1 MHNTKILHLALLSIC
16 LGFLSTANARTVSS
30 TMAFNEA
37 NAQNMELFQRLWGI
51 HASEGVLDS
60 ITPAPASKD
69 CKNPILRQG
78 LENRWSV
85 FVDGNGIFAQVP
97 TYKNQPNINIQGG
110 GVTLVGSYKIDDNF
124 TTGLYAG
131 YEGSVAKNYQS
142 DGSLD
147 SDYQSYFSESQK
159 LVDNAVRFGT
169 FGSYGQKGGA
179 GFYGLGMVGGT
190 CHQYNG
196 SYSYTSQYTSPY
208 GSSSWKG
215 SGNDNYGAGELD
227 AMLAGSY
234 DFKLGNLT
242 FGPFMGMQYTY
253 YGAYDDRDDHQ
264 YTYNYNY
271 SYIGNSSGAENYTST
286 TKGYGTAS
294 LPYMLGGHLAY
305 NLQVTRQILLTPQ
318 INLCWQHE
326 FLQNPFDLT
335 TSFSDGGSYT
345 NPTRT
350 PLRDTF
356 YTGIG
361 FTAKLGSRW
370 NSSLFYNAAA
380 GNRDLVSQNIFLA
393 LGANF

>member
-1 MHNTKILHLALLSIC
+1 MHKAKILPLVLLTTS
-16 LGFLSTANARTVSS
+16 LGFLSMARGNTLSA

-51 HASEGVLDS
+51 HASEGVQDS
-60 ITPAPASKD
+60 ITPALATKD
-69 CKNPILRQG
+69 GKNPILRPG

-97 TYKNQPNINIQGG
+97 TLKNKPNYNIQGG
-110 GVTLVGSYKIDDNF
+110 GVTLVGAYKINNSF
-124 TTGLYAG
+124 TAGLYAG
-131 YEGSVAKNYQS
+131 YEGSVAKTYQS
-142 DGSLD
+142 DATYNSLWREYNA
-147 SDYQSYFSESQK
+147 SSWKNS

-169 FGSYGQKGGA
+169 FGSYGKKGGG
-179 GFYGLGMVGGT
+179 GFYGLGMVGGAY
-190 CHQYNG
+190 HQYNSSDSG
-196 SYSYTSQYTSPY
+196 TYQYTSQYGD
-208 GSSSWKG
+208 GSSKG
-215 SGNDNYGAGELD
+215 SGNSNFGAGELD
-227 AMLAGSY
+227 TMLAGSY
-234 DFKLGNLT
+234 DFKAGNLT
-242 FGPFMGMQYTY
+242 FGPFTGMQYTY
-253 YGAYDDRDDHQ
+253 YSSYDDRYSGQ
-264 YTYNYNY
+264 YSYNSSTYYGNY
-271 SYIGNSSGAENYTST
+271 SGADSYKST

-294 LPYMLGGHLAY
+294 LPYTLGGHLAY

-335 TSFSDGGSYT
+335 DSFDGQNTTY
-345 NPTRT
+345 PTRT

-370 NSSLFYNAAA
+370 NSSVFYNAAA
-380 GNRDLVSQNIFLA
+380 GNRDLVSQNVFLA

>member
-1 MHNTKILHLALLSIC
+1 MHHYPKTLLAAVLTT
-16 LGFLSTANARTVSS
+16 FLSYTSMTKAATLSS
-30 TMAFNEA
+30 TTAFNEA

-51 HASEGVLDS
+51 HASEGVQDS
-60 ITPAPASKD
+60 ITPAPESKD
-69 CKNPILRQG
+69 GKNPILRPG
-78 LENRWSV
+78 LENHWSV

-97 TYKNQPNINIQGG
+97 TVKNQPNVNIQGG
-110 GVTLVGSYKIDDNF
+110 GFTLAGAYRINNNF
-124 TTGLYAG
+124 TAGLYAG
-131 YEGSVAKNYQS
+131 YEGSVAKTYNS
-142 DGSLD
+142 DGSLEA
-147 SDYQSYFSESQK
+147 DYQNYFRGSQM
-159 LVDNAVRFGT
+159 LIDNAVRFGT

-190 CHQYNG
+190 YHQYNG
-196 SYSYTSQYTSPY
+196 TESYAGQFSSPY
-208 GSSSWKG
+208 GYGSLKG

-227 AMLAGSY
+227 TMLSGSY
-234 DFKLGNLT
+234 DFKNGNLT

-253 YGAYDDRDDHQ
+253 YGAYDDRSALQ
-264 YTYNYNY
+264 Y
-271 SYIGNSSGAENYTST
+271 SYNDNFSYSGSSSGASSYTST

-294 LPYMLGGHLAY
+294 LPYTLGGHLAY

-326 FLQNPFDLT
+326 FLQNPFNLT
-335 TSFSDGGSYT
+335 DTYHGVSSTY
-345 NPTRT
+345 PTQT

-370 NSSLFYNAAA
+370 NSSLFYNTAA